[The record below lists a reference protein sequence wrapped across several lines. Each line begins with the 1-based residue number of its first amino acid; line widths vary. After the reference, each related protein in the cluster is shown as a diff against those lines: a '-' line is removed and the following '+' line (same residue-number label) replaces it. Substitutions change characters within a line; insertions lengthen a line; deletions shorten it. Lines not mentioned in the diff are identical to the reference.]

1 MLQEP
6 NFSKRFH
13 ALDNLRGVMMWLGIV
28 FHVSI
33 LHTTYPTAPITLR
46 DTQTSL
52 LADVQVG
59 FIHAFRMPVFFILAG
74 FFVCLLAQQR
84 GLKEMLRHRF
94 KRIALPFAMFWL
106 LLFPVTS
113 VAYLAYLFR
122 MSNGGWGI
130 ELPQANSSGAT
141 APLDAMHMWFLWMLI
156 WFCLMGA
163 AVLKATQTLKFL
175 SQPKLG
181 LMLQALVTKPYAP
194 LVLALPL
201 ILTDA
206 SYSMGVLETN
216 TTVLPPLAQ
225 WLHYSLYFLWG
236 MALFVYREQALTLFA
251 QRRLSATL
259 LGLLFFSVYLG
270 LAHTHNQSPDDI
282 AYATVWLAVFYSL
295 GSWCLCLAWLGWFV
309 HLLEQEIPFL
319 SYLSQSSYWV
329 YLLHFPLTIL
339 IGTVL
344 YQWDAAPVLK
354 ILLNV
359 LFTTLVCVVSY
370 ELMVR
375 RTFIG
380 VFLNGKKYS

>member
-6 NFSKRFH
+6 NLSKRLY

-52 LADVQVG
+52 GADVLVG

-74 FFVCLLAQQR
+74 FFVCLLSQQR
-84 GLKEMLRHRF
+84 GLPEMLRHRF
-94 KRIALPFAMFWL
+94 KRIALPFAVFWL
-106 LLFPVTS
+106 LLFPVTA

-122 MSNGGWGI
+122 MTDGGWGF
-130 ELPQANSSGAT
+130 ELPQANTQSAN

-156 WFCLMGA
+156 WFCLLGA
-163 AVLKATQTLKFL
+163 AVLKATQTLKVL
-175 SQPKLG
+175 SHSRLG
-181 LMLQALVTKPYAP
+181 LLLQALVTKPYAP

-201 ILTDA
+201 NLTDT

-216 TTVLPPLAQ
+216 TTFLPPLAQ
-225 WLHYSLYFLWG
+225 WFHYSLYFLWG
-236 MALFVYREQALTLFA
+236 MALFVHREQALALFA
-251 QRRLSATL
+251 LRRLSATL
-259 LGLLFFSVYLG
+259 LGLLCFSVYLG
-270 LAHTHNQSPDDI
+270 LAHTHNQSPDAI
-282 AYATVWLAVFYSL
+282 AYAPVWLAIFYSL
-295 GSWCLCLAWLGWFV
+295 GSWWLCLAWLGWFM
-309 HLLEQEIPFL
+309 HLLEREIPFL

-329 YLLHFPLTIL
+329 YLLHFPITIL
-339 IGTVL
+339 IGAVL
-344 YQWDAAPVLK
+344 YHWTGAPAIK

-359 LFTTLVCVVSY
+359 LFTTLVCVASY
-370 ELMVR
+370 ELVVR
-375 RTFIG
+375 RTFVG

>member
-74 FFVCLLAQQR
+74 FFVCLIAQQR

-94 KRIALPFAMFWL
+94 KRIALPFAVFWL
-106 LLFPVTS
+106 LLFSVTS

-130 ELPQANSSGAT
+130 ELPQASSSGAT

-156 WFCLMGA
+156 WFCLLGA

-181 LMLQALVTKPYAP
+181 LMLQALVIKPYASS
-194 LVLALPL
+194 VLALPL

-216 TTVLPPLAQ
+216 TTFLPPLAQ
-225 WLHYSLYFLWG
+225 WLYYSLYFL
-236 MALFVYREQALTLFA
+236 AC
-251 QRRLSATL
+251 
-259 LGLLFFSVYLG
+259 
-270 LAHTHNQSPDDI
+270 I
-282 AYATVWLAVFYSL
+282 
-295 GSWCLCLAWLGWFV
+295 
-309 HLLEQEIPFL
+309 
-319 SYLSQSSYWV
+319 
-329 YLLHFPLTIL
+329 
-339 IGTVL
+339 
-344 YQWDAAPVLK
+344 
-354 ILLNV
+354 
-359 LFTTLVCVVSY
+359 
-370 ELMVR
+370 
-375 RTFIG
+375 
-380 VFLNGKKYS
+380 